1 MSAQI
6 LSARPQTQIYGFG
19 SAELRHSARRQ
30 LGMSTFILACFGL
43 GCALAFA
50 V

>member
-1 MSAQI
+1 MSAHI
-6 LSARPQTQIYGFG
+6 TSATPQSYGFG
-19 SAELRHSARRQ
+19 GAELRHAARRQ